1 MTNYEDI
8 AKVIM
13 VAVDN
18 AKELNHTAVV
28 VHEEKPIFT
37 RMDFCIECDRET
49 LEQVVSYLTEKDY
62 DVATNPGITNHC
74 IYVGA

>member
-13 VAVDN
+13 DAVDK
-18 AKELNHTAVV
+18 ARELNHTAVV

-74 IYVGA
+74 IYIST